1 MNKNNKSLL
10 PGLLVGLALGLTFT
24 VLLADEE
31 NRNRV
36 KKSFRKFKRYLGDTD
51 IAQSYRMVKDELI
64 YKLKNSEGKFKDISK
79 DRFSDIVEDTIE
91 ELKDKLNIP
100 EKRLDRIGRFL
111 KRDYETI
118 RNELKDVI

>member
-1 MNKNNKSLL
+1 VNKNNKSLL

>member
-1 MNKNNKSLL
+1 
-10 PGLLVGLALGLTFT
+10 LGLTLT
-24 VLLADEE
+24 ILLTDEE

-36 KKSFRKFKRYLGDTD
+36 KKSFRKFKKYLGNSDMG
-51 IAQSYRMVKDELI
+51 QSYRMVKDELI
-64 YKLKNSEGKFKDISK
+64 YKLKNSDEKFKDINK

-111 KRDYETI
+111 KKDYETI